1 MTGVWDVPLG
11 SRERRKETT
20 RRALVECA
28 LRLFDERG
36 YASVTVED
44 ICAEVD
50 VSPRTF
56 FRYFASKEQV
66 LAEPITA
73 ALDVLREAFTQA
85 SSARPV
91 WTALRE
97 ALLASIEHIE
107 ANPQAFLRAA
117 HVVRDSPETLSSSAR
132 ALLEW
137 ELTMRS
143 ELEQRLGADSDSL
156 QPRLLLGVAMV
167 GFRTALDAWTESDG
181 RRSLRELLE
190 TALDTL
196 RPAARAIERPAARGS
211 ERHPDEPR

>member
-1 MTGVWDVPLG
+1 MPLG
-11 SRERRKETT
+11 SRERRKENT

-28 LRLFDERG
+28 LRLFAERG
-36 YASVTVED
+36 YATVTVED

-66 LAEPITA
+66 LAEPITT
-73 ALDVLREAFTQA
+73 ALDVLRAEFVQTPP
-85 SSARPV
+85 ARSV
-91 WTALRE
+91 WTGLRA
-97 ALLASIEHIE
+97 ALLATVEHIE
-107 ANPQAFLRAA
+107 AGPEEFLRAA
-117 HVVRDSPETLSSSAR
+117 QIVRNAPETLSSSAR

-143 ELEQRLGADSDSL
+143 ELEQRLGAGPDSL

-181 RRSLRELLE
+181 ARPLRELAE
-190 TALDTL
+190 AALDTL
-196 RPAARAIERPAARGS
+196 RPAARAIERQVT
-211 ERHPDEPR
+211 